1 METGTPIKL
10 MSECSSCNKAHSQWK
25 LKWQNCYCMSVSFPV
40 VVTDMWY
47 LPSYTHLLFFS
58 PQAVYGSTAECVF
71 KLWFS
76 LTITIIVMQC
86 PLSVHTLQPCGW
98 IDGTFF
104 IQTKNTW
111 HVQWLSIAAQH
122 VYTVKA
128 NLSDNNR
135 NSRCSDSVIDQFIVD
150 LMVFDVISVSTS
162 QQGTAGYVK
171 ARGDIWRGRRGPG
184 VLRQTHSSDWGQLM
198 CPCAIFVSA
207 AVIVIFYT

>member
-1 METGTPIKL
+1 MAKL
-10 MSECSSCNKAHSQWK
+10 LLYVCVISCGCHRHVIPAVLHSSPLFQ
-25 LKWQNCYCMSVSFPV
+25 
-40 VVTDMWY
+40 
-47 LPSYTHLLFFS
+47 PSGCVL
-58 PQAVYGSTAECVF
+58 CVF

-76 LTITIIVMQC
+76 LTITIIVTQC

-135 NSRCSDSVIDQFIVD
+135 NRRCSDSVIDQFIVD